1 MTENPALSLNIDM
14 KAVAANYRIIG
25 SHLAEGATAA
35 AVVKDDAYGLGML
48 ECSRAF
54 HQEGC
59 RFFFVA
65 TLDEAL
71 EFRQAFPD
79 WPVAVLHGFGGAQT
93 SSALKP
99 YIQNNLIPVLNTL
112 HEVHLWQS
120 AAAETDSL
128 QPAILHVDTGMHRLG
143 LSPEEFRQFQQQRSG
158 FSAIRF
164 LYVMSHLACADTP
177 DHAMNEVQWQNFYHA
192 KTQLRDLPGC
202 FANSAGIFYAP
213 KFHCDLVRPGA
224 ALYGLQVSPR
234 QPEMQPCLFL
244 TAPILQIQ
252 TLKKGDAVGYGATW
266 HSAKD
271 ETILATIPL
280 GYAHGYLRSFSSR
293 EQDGNAFVYCHGIK
307 SPVVGRV
314 SMDLVTVDISAAAE
328 QTKCGDRV
336 EILGRH
342 QTADALAADA
352 GTIGY
357 EILTGLGKIAPRRYN
372 EI

>member
-1 MTENPALSLNIDM
+1 MTGNPALSLSIDL
-14 KAVAANYRIIG
+14 KAVAANYRIIS

-35 AVVKDDAYGLGML
+35 AVVKDDAYGLGMT
-48 ECSRAF
+48 ECSRVL

-71 EFRQAFPD
+71 AFRNNFPD
-79 WPVAVLHGFGGAQT
+79 WSVAVLHGFGGAQT
-93 SSALKP
+93 SATGKV

-120 AAAETDSL
+120 AAADAESV
-128 QPAILHVDTGMHRLG
+128 QPAILHLDTGMHRLG
-143 LSPEEFRQFQQQRSG
+143 LSPEEFRQFEQQRSG

-164 LYVMSHLACADTP
+164 LYVMSHLACADEP
-177 DHAMNEVQWQNFYHA
+177 EHALNETQWQNFYHT

-202 FANSAGIFYAP
+202 FANSAGIFYDP
-213 KFHCDLVRPGA
+213 KFHFDLVRPGA

-234 QPEMQPCLFL
+234 QPEMQPCIFL

-252 TLKKGDAVGYGATW
+252 NLKKGDAVGYGATW
-266 HSAKD
+266 HSASD
-271 ETILATIPL
+271 QTVLATIPL
-280 GYAHGYLRSFSSR
+280 GYAHGYLRSCSSR
-293 EQDGNAFVYCHGIK
+293 ENGNAFVYCHGIK
-307 SPVVGRV
+307 CPVVGRV
-314 SMDLVTVDISAAAE
+314 SMDLVTVDITAAAE
-328 QTKCGDRV
+328 QTKCGDMV

-342 QTADALAADA
+342 QTADTLAADA

-357 EILTGLGKIAPRRYN
+357 EILTGLGKVAPRRYN

>member
-1 MTENPALSLNIDM
+1 MTKNPALSLTIDL
-14 KAVAANYRIIG
+14 KAVRANYRLICD
-25 SHLAEGATAA
+25 HLTESATAA

-54 HQEGC
+54 YQEGC

-71 EFRQAFPD
+71 IFRKSFPD

-93 SSALKP
+93 PELLKV

-120 AAAETDSL
+120 AAAEHGGA
-128 QPAILHVDTGMHRLG
+128 QPAILHVDSGMHRLG
-143 LSPEEFRQFQQQRSG
+143 LSPEEFRQFEQQRAG

-164 LYVMSHLACADTP
+164 LYVMSHLACADEP
-177 DHAMNEVQWQNFYHA
+177 EHAMNEMQWQNFYHT

-202 FANSAGIFYAP
+202 FANSAGIFYDP
-213 KFHCDLVRPGA
+213 KFHFDLTRPGA
-224 ALYGLQVSPR
+224 ALYGLNVSPR
-234 QPEMQPCLFL
+234 QPEMQPCIFL

-252 TLKKGDAVGYGATW
+252 RLKKGDAVGYGATW
-266 HSAKD
+266 HNTKD
-271 ETILATIPL
+271 DTVLATIPL
-280 GYAHGYLRSFSSR
+280 GYAHGYQRSNSSS
-293 EQDGNAFVYCHGIK
+293 GYVYCHGIK
-307 SPVVGRV
+307 CPVVGRV
-314 SMDLVTVDISAAAE
+314 SMDLVTVDITAASKQA
-328 QTKCGDRV
+328 KCGDMV

-357 EILTGLGKIAPRRYN
+357 EVLTGLGKIAPRLYT